1 MTDTSPPATPSSEP
15 RLPTP
20 GSVLLL
26 LLGVA
31 ILYVVGGV
39 TLQLLFGEVGLALTQ
54 IGLLLA
60 PALYFVARG
69 GYDPVRTLALR
80 APSRRQVLGGLLL
93 LAGGTPIAWMLA
105 WAQSF
110 VIEVPTEMLE
120 AMADLFRTDDPLR
133 ILWLLVLVAV
143 IPAISEEFL
152 FRGVVLS
159 GLRTRM
165 SRWGAVGLTG
175 FLFGLFHLTPYTA
188 FRFLPTAWLGLVLA
202 WAVYESR
209 SIWVGVLLH
218 FLNNG
223 IILMLSVLP
232 ATRDMATDSDQDPPL
247 LLLPVALLLLW
258 FGARLL
264 RTAAVPDST
273 VPESTEPD
281 PPASDPPPT

>member
-1 MTDTSPPATPSSEP
+1 MTDLPPGASPPSEP

-31 ILYVVGGV
+31 LLYVVGGV
-39 TLQLLFGEVGLALTQ
+39 TLQVLFGEIGLALTQ
-54 IGLLLA
+54 LGLLLA
-60 PALYFVARG
+60 PALYFVFRG
-69 GYDPVRTLALR
+69 GYDPFRTLALR
-80 APSRRQVLGGLLL
+80 APTGRQVLGGLLL
-93 LAGGTPIAWMLA
+93 LAGGTPIAWLLA

-120 AMADLFRTDDPLR
+120 AMAALFRTDDPLR
-133 ILWLLVLVAV
+133 ILWLLILVAA
-143 IPAISEEFL
+143 IPAVAEEFL
-152 FRGVVLS
+152 FRGVLLS

-232 ATRDMATDSDQDPPL
+232 ATRDMASDADQDPPL

-258 FGARLL
+258 SGARLL
-264 RTAAVPDST
+264 RTPALPDGRT
-273 VPESTEPD
+273 PD
-281 PPASDPPPT
+281 PSRS

>member
-1 MTDTSPPATPSSEP
+1 MTDFSPPAVPVSEP

-31 ILYVVGGV
+31 VLYVVGGV
-39 TLQLLFGEVGLALTQ
+39 TLQLLFGEVGLALTH

-60 PALYFVARG
+60 PALYFVFRG
-69 GYDPVRTLALR
+69 GYDPIRTLALR
-80 APSRRQVLGGLLL
+80 APTGRQVMGGLFL
-93 LAGGTPIAWMLA
+93 LAGGTPIAWLLA

-120 AMADLFRTDDPLR
+120 AMASLFRTDDPLR

-143 IPAISEEFL
+143 IPAFSEEFL

-159 GLRTRM
+159 GLRSRL
-165 SRWGAVGLTG
+165 SRWAAVGLTG

-209 SIWVGVLLH
+209 SIWIGILLH

-223 IILMLSVLP
+223 TILMLSVLP
-232 ATRDMATDSDQDPPL
+232 ATRDMAGDSDQEPPL
-247 LLLPVALLLLW
+247 LVLPVALLLLW

-264 RTAAVPDST
+264 RSPGVALPPT
-273 VPESTEPD
+273 PD
-281 PPASDPPPT
+281 PAAP